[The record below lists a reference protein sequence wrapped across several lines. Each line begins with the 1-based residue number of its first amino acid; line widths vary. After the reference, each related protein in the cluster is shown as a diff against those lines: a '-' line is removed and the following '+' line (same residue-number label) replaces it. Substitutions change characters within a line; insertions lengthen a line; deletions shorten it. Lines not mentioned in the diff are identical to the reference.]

1 MGSQTRGHAA
11 PQEIDIVHPQTLRFD
26 AMTPSE
32 AQAYCTALT
41 KQSGSNFYYSFF
53 FLPAARRAAMY
64 TVYAFCKEVD
74 SAVDDAPPGSD
85 PKEAIRRWRA
95 DVAAIYGGA
104 PTHPIAISL
113 AGHVRTLGIPKE
125 YFDEL
130 INGVEMDLSTT
141 RYPTFDELS
150 RYCYRVA
157 CVVGLIC
164 LHIFGTRDPRAKDYA
179 VSLGMAFQ
187 LTNILRDLGTDADR
201 GRIYLPQ
208 EDLLRFDY
216 PVQHLLQKRQT
227 LPFSALM
234 KFQCTRAHAYYDR
247 ARTILENLPRADR
260 KALLPAEIMRGVYER
275 ILLRIEQADYHVFD
289 SRISLPTVSRLA
301 TAVGVWLRNLLS

>member
-1 MGSQTRGHAA
+1 
-11 PQEIDIVHPQTLRFD
+11 
-26 AMTPSE
+26 MTSSE

-41 KQSGSNFYYSFF
+41 RQSGSNFYYSFF
-53 FLPAARRAAMY
+53 FLPPARRAAMY

-74 SAVDDAPPGSD
+74 NAVDDAPPGSD

-95 DVAAIYGGA
+95 EVAAVYGGV
-104 PTHPIAISL
+104 PTLPVAISL
-113 AGHVRTLGIPKE
+113 ASHVRQLNIPRD

-141 RYPTFDELS
+141 RYIAFDELS

-179 VSLGMAFQ
+179 VNLGMAFQ

-208 EDLLRFDY
+208 QDLLRFGYTEDM
-216 PVQHLLQKRQT
+216 LLQRHYS
-227 LPFSALM
+227 PRFNDLM
-234 KFQCTRAHAYYDR
+234 AFQCTRAHEYYDKAR
-247 ARTILENLPRADR
+247 AILDRLPRADQ
-260 KALLPAEIMRGVYER
+260 KALTPAEMMRGVYER
-275 ILLRIEQADYHVFD
+275 ILHRIEQAEYRVFD
-289 SRISLPTVSRLA
+289 SRISVPPVSRLA
-301 TAVGVWLRNLLS
+301 IAAGVWLRSWLGAASSK